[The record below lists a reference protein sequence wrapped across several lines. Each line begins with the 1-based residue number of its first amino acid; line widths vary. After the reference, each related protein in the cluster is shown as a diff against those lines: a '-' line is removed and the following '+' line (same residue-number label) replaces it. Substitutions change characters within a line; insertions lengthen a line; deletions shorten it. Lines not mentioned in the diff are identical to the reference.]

1 MAQSTPRQN
10 RPFVLA
16 AIAVLV
22 LAAATFAVFSY
33 STSNQMDRSAAS
45 TGSSTDPKAP
55 NTFKIR
61 STSSRPLQRDLKPT
75 SHLPPRRDRR
85 KRWP

>member
-10 RPFVLA
+10 RPFILA
-16 AIAVLV
+16 AIAALV

-55 NTFKIR
+55 NILQDQVNKQQPPATTG
-61 STSSRPLQRDLKPT
+61 SQTNVPPATS
-75 SHLPPRRDRR
+75 PR
-85 KRWP
+85 